1 MVRLKER
8 ILEESNTGFHSFNS
22 TMVRLKGRAVI
33 GKRKRMSCFNST
45 MVRLKA
51 FFVVTEPS
59 SLVCFNSTMV
69 RLKDIIKTEESVTPS
84 FQFHYGTIKSEQSS
98 ESGNECFVSI
108 PLWYD

>member
-1 MVRLKER
+1 
-8 ILEESNTGFHSFNS
+8 
-22 TMVRLKGRAVI
+22 
-33 GKRKRMSCFNST
+33 

-51 FFVVTEPS
+51 ESHNDKETRIYS
-59 SLVCFNSTMV
+59 FNSTMV